1 MSIAYGQ
8 KKQLETEAIA
18 LLAQV
23 DGVLLKHLGINLP
36 KSGSDALS
44 ERIFVR
50 KLRSMEQ
57 RLDALFYQASL
68 LDFLEP
74 SNCPIQVL
82 SSVVRILQSGFAAGK
97 GDQAFD
103 EGVIQIRPT
112 NISDDRELVFDR
124 NVYLPETLL
133 QEFPNDRLK
142 KGEVLFNN
150 TNSQEL
156 VGKTVFFDLEGDF
169 FCSNHITR
177 IGVDTDQLNP
187 RYLSVVLNS
196 YQRMK
201 IFYAM
206 CVNWNNQSGIN
217 IEALRKLRIPVPSLI
232 VQDSIVAE
240 LEQLESQARALRQQA
255 IQKLDAAKAQVEHL
269 IFGAD

>member
-1 MSIAYGQ
+1 
-8 KKQLETEAIA
+8 
-18 LLAQV
+18 
-23 DGVLLKHLGINLP
+23 
-36 KSGSDALS
+36 
-44 ERIFVR
+44 
-50 KLRSMEQ
+50 MEQ

-103 EGVIQIRPT
+103 DGVIQIRPT
-112 NISDDRELVFDR
+112 NINEDREFVFDR
-124 NVYLPETLL
+124 NVYLPEALL
-133 QEFPNDRLK
+133 QEFPQDRLQ

-156 VGKTVFFDLEGDF
+156 VGKTIFFDLVGDY

-177 IGVDTDQLNP
+177 ILVDTTQLNP
-187 RYLSVVLNS
+187 RYLCAVLNA

-217 IEALRKLRIPVPSLI
+217 IEALRKLRIPVPSLTI
-232 VQDSIVAE
+232 QDNIVAD
-240 LEQLESQARALRQQA
+240 LEQLQNQATALRQQA
-255 IQKLDAAKAQVEHL
+255 LQKLEAAKAQVEQL
-269 IFGAD
+269 IFGTA